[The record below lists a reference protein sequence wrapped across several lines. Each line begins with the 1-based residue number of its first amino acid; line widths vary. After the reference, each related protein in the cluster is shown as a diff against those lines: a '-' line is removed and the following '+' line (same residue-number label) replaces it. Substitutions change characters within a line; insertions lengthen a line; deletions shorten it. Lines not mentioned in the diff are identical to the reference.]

1 MAGLIGGLM
10 HWVSEHPDLAG
21 LIVSVVACAESLA
34 VVGLAVPGAAV
45 MLTAGALIGAGAL
58 GFWSVFAWAVAG
70 AVLGDGLSFWFGHHY
85 RGRLRDMGPFRR
97 HPEWLARAETFFHR
111 HGGKSVLLGRF
122 VGPVRPLVPVV
133 AGSLGM
139 RPVSFYGMNVL
150 SALAWAPAYLLPG
163 MAFGASLA
171 LAGQVA
177 ARLAALLALLV
188 VLISLSLWI
197 TDRIFRLLQRRAGQ
211 MARWLLAWSGRHPRV
226 NSLIGGILDRYRS
239 EAKGLAVAGGVL
251 VASIWLF
258 LGVLEDVV
266 TGDPLVQVDRGL
278 YRLMQGL
285 RTPWGDW
292 VMVGA
297 TELGDG
303 VVLAVVMGIVL
314 AWLFWR
320 RNWRAA
326 LYWIVAA
333 GSGQI
338 AATALKLI
346 LQRPRPG
353 TVLFEPLSAYAFPSG
368 HATMST
374 VVYGFLAVL
383 IARDL
388 AGPWRWLPYAIT
400 ASLVATVALSRLYLG
415 VHWFSDAVGGVS
427 LGVAMVTLLA
437 VAYYRHT
444 ERRPLPRGLVAVVAL
459 ALVGAG
465 GWHVA
470 SRHAADL
477 ERFAPRIAVRH
488 VAVESWWRSG
498 WRSLPAFRK
507 DLEGEL
513 EQPLNVQWA
522 GSLESV
528 REKLGADGW
537 RESPRL
543 TATSAMRWLLP
554 AADLATLP
562 VLPQLH
568 DGRAEVLTMVHPM
581 GDAAGDGRIVSGHGQ
596 EQSVLRLW
604 DSGIVIDPGGAPL
617 WVGSVSLQS
626 TRSLLFLTV
635 PVSVRQYDAPL
646 LLLKRTL
653 TGAEQRLVRRPPAV
667 ELLEECWSGDVL
679 LIREDDRRADANP
692 AGNAGR

>member
-1 MAGLIGGLM
+1 
-10 HWVSEHPDLAG
+10 
-21 LIVSVVACAESLA
+21 
-34 VVGLAVPGAAV
+34 
-45 MLTAGALIGAGAL
+45 
-58 GFWSVFAWAVAG
+58 
-70 AVLGDGLSFWFGHHY
+70 
-85 RGRLRDMGPFRR
+85 
-97 HPEWLARAETFFHR
+97 
-111 HGGKSVLLGRF
+111 
-122 VGPVRPLVPVV
+122 
-133 AGSLGM
+133 
-139 RPVSFYGMNVL
+139 MNVL

-197 TDRIFRLLQRRAGQ
+197 THRLFRLLQRRAEQ
-211 MARWLLAWSGRHPRV
+211 MARWLLTWSSHHPRL
-226 NSLIGGILDRYRS
+226 NRLIGGVFDRYRS

-258 LGVLEDVV
+258 LGVLEDVL
-266 TGDPLVQVDRGL
+266 TGDPLVQVDLGL

-292 VMVGA
+292 IMVGA

-303 VVLAVVMGIVL
+303 VVLAAVMAIVL
-314 AWLFWR
+314 AWLFCR

-338 AATALKLI
+338 AATALKLV
-346 LQRPRPG
+346 LQRPRPSAIP
-353 TVLFEPLSAYAFPSG
+353 FEPLSAYGFPSG

-383 IARDL
+383 ITRDL
-388 AGPWRWLPYAIT
+388 VGPWRWLPYA
-400 ASLVATVALSRLYLG
+400 AVVPLVGTIALSRLYLG
-415 VHWFSDAVGGVS
+415 VHWFSDAVSGVS

-477 ERFAPRIAVRH
+477 ERFAPRVTVRH
-488 VAVESWWRSG
+488 VGLESWWRSD
-498 WRSLPAFRK
+498 WRALPVFRK

-513 EQPLNVQWA
+513 EQPLNVQYA
-522 GSLESV
+522 GSLESI
-528 REKLGADGW
+528 REKLGASGW
-537 RESPRL
+537 KESPPL

-554 AADLATLP
+554 APDLATLP
-562 VLPQLH
+562 VLPLLH
-568 DGRAEVLTMVHPM
+568 DGRPDALAMVHPVSVS
-581 GDAAGDGRIVSGHGQ
+581 GSDGRTSPGHETATAHEQ
-596 EQSVLRLW
+596 EQSVLRFW
-604 DSGIVIDPGGAPL
+604 DSGVVIDPGGIPL
-617 WVGSVSLQS
+617 WVGSVSVQRP
-626 TRSLLFLTV
+626 RSLLFLTL
-635 PVSVRQYDAPL
+635 PLSVGQYDAPL
-646 LLLKRTL
+646 LLLEQTL
-653 TGAEQRLVRRPPAV
+653 SGMNQRLVRRPPGAE
-667 ELLEECWSGDVL
+667 ELEVQWSGDVL
-679 LIREDDRRADANP
+679 LIRADEMRDDTRSGPEPADDS
-692 AGNAGR
+692 GR